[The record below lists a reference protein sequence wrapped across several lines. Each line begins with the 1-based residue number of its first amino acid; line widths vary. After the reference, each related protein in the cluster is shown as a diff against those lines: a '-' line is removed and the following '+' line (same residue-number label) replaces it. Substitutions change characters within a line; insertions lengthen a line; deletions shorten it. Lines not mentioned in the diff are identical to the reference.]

1 MVREE
6 TLRFAQ
12 GDNVRQDAAP
22 LRSRGSVRRPF
33 ASLKVATSGKTR
45 PIYRFKA
52 ARASERDVD
61 ILEPECFKLSFDGRG
76 ADHHAT

>member
-1 MVREE
+1 MVRDE
-6 TLRFAQ
+6 TLPFAQ
-12 GDNVRQDAAP
+12 GDNVRQDAAHS
-22 LRSRGSVRRPF
+22 LR
-33 ASLKVATSGKTR
+33 VATSGKTR

-76 ADHHAT
+76 TDHHAT

>member
-1 MVREE
+1 MVRDE
-6 TLRFAQ
+6 TLPFAQ
-12 GDNVRQDAAP
+12 GDNVWQDAAHS
-22 LRSRGSVRRPF
+22 LRVT
-33 ASLKVATSGKTR
+33 TSGKTR
-45 PIYRFKA
+45 PVCEVEA